1 MPIDEEKFG
10 EFSGKVITTLEK
22 LAKSDDDL
30 YNMIKDEERVRIS
43 GIASLE
49 KRIRDLE
56 DRVSIVETKIS
67 LYWWITTGLVL
78 SVLLGIISIM
88 WHLWI

>member
-30 YNMIKDEERVRIS
+30 YNMIKDEEKTRIK
-43 GIASLE
+43 SLC
-49 KRIRDLE
+49 KLE
-56 DRVSIVETKIS
+56 ERMRNLERRVSVLETKVG

-78 SVLLGIISIM
+78 SVLMGIISII